1 MGQMLM
7 QKYEKIR
14 NVTFYPW
21 SEIDFNNELKG
32 AELVCAAAILTILLS
47 HTCGGS
53 DCTLN
58 SYGLPSYQLQYN
70 CSSFYKTNINKSK
83 ISAKKKNR

>member
-1 MGQMLM
+1 M
-7 QKYEKIR
+7 
-14 NVTFYPW
+14 W
-21 SEIDFNNELKG
+21 
-32 AELVCAAAILTILLS
+32 
-47 HTCGGS
+47 GS

-83 ISAKKKNR
+83 SSAKKRIVKIKEYKHDITVLQINLKIYLSVNVMFKQSY